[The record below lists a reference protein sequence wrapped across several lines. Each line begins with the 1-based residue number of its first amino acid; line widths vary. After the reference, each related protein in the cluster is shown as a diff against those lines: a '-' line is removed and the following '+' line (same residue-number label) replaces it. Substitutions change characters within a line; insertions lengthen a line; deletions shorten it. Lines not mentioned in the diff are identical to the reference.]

1 MKDFILWWPRF
12 FKEAWITYKFRR
24 NVKSIEEELEEQANL
39 RVDWIGRVYTVINIK
54 EEFQTQP
61 DLIQQSIVFKELA
74 PANQVLIQYGLS
86 DLAYPTIERLEG
98 SPSFLVTLYPDNE
111 YFRIPSFLLSS
122 VVTTALG
129 FGSYYGINYLLTL
142 I

>member
-61 DLIQQSIVFKELA
+61 DLIQQSIVFKEFIRRNARKQLL
-74 PANQVLIQYGLS
+74 PRGNSHLS
-86 DLAYPTIERLEG
+86 
-98 SPSFLVTLYPDNE
+98 V
-111 YFRIPSFLLSS
+111 
-122 VVTTALG
+122 
-129 FGSYYGINYLLTL
+129 
-142 I
+142 